1 VRYYYVGLVLR
12 AFIPELLQR
21 DLLSTPEFE
30 SCSHLYIFNNWDGP
44 MSGTTRRKFI
54 QSSSAV
60 GASTIGAGY
69 FVSAG
74 ATTALSNSAI
84 EKLNVACIGVGGKGG
99 SDSSNAALFGNVI
112 AMCDVDRN
120 TLEGKSKAPEFKN
133 AEKFTDYRELF
144 AKYGKKID
152 IINVSTP
159 DHMHAVI
166 TLEAMRLGISC
177 YTQKPLTRTIYEAR
191 LLANVA
197 KETGVCT
204 QMGNQ
209 GTALDS
215 SREAIAQLKSGVLGT
230 LKEVY
235 AWSNRPVWAQGPG
248 RRMDMASFAAQAY
261 KDDPKEAPKLVQS
274 KHNEILRAMERV
286 DWKSWI
292 GVAQDR
298 DYWPGLYHS
307 FQFRGWWDF
316 GTGALGD
323 MACHQLTVPFAACG
337 LRDPISV
344 QAKTTGHDFDSF
356 PASSV
361 IKFEFPE
368 TAERPA
374 IPFWWYDRK
383 GNKPPAEVFAKW
395 GIDKVADSGVL
406 IVGDKGAFYSSDDYC
421 GKYELKGVEKA
432 KVDFEKAE
440 NKGSNDV
447 NNMYELFR
455 AKSAGNPMICK
466 SNFIDR
472 AGPLTETI
480 LLGNLAVW
488 AAAKGGAGGEMGE
501 WGEKVE
507 WDAKNLKVTNL
518 ASLKTPGVADL
529 IKPKYREGYR
539 LD

>member
-1 VRYYYVGLVLR
+1 MSRTSR
-12 AFIPELLQR
+12 RQFMQTASA
-21 DLLSTPEFE
+21 LS
-30 SCSHLYIFNNWDGP
+30 
-44 MSGTTRRKFI
+44 
-54 QSSSAV
+54 
-60 GASTIGAGY
+60 AGY
-69 FVSAG
+69 FVAAG
-74 ATTALSNSAI
+74 TRTALSQSPN

-99 SDSSNAALFGNVI
+99 SDSSNAAKFGNVI
-112 AMCDVDRN
+112 AICDVDRN
-120 TLEGKSKAPEFKN
+120 TMDGKGNSPEFKN

-144 AKYGKKID
+144 AKFGKEID
-152 IINVSTP
+152 LVTVSTP
-159 DHMHAVI
+159 DHMHAPV
-166 TLEAMRLGISC
+166 TLEAMRLGASC

-191 LLANVA
+191 LLAKVA
-197 KETGVCT
+197 EETGVCT

-209 GTALDS
+209 GTALDT

-230 LKEVY
+230 LTEVY

-248 RRMDMASFAAQAY
+248 RRMTMEKFAAEA
-261 KDDPKEAPKLVQS
+261 KKEDAEEAEAIIAKKKQ
-274 KHNEILRAMERV
+274 EIAKTLERL

-292 GVAQDR
+292 GVAPDR
-298 DYWPGLYHS
+298 EYWPGLYHS

-323 MACHQLTVPFAACG
+323 MACHQLTVPFASCG

-344 QAKTTGHDFDSF
+344 VAKTSGHDFDSF

-374 IPFWWYDRK
+374 IPFWWYDRL
-383 GNKPPAEVFAKW
+383 GNKPPAEVFSKW
-395 GIDKVADSGVL
+395 GINNVSNSGVL
-406 IVGDKGAFYSSDDYC
+406 IVGEKGAFYSSDDYC
-421 GKYELKGVEKA
+421 GKYDLFGVDKA
-432 KVDFEKAE
+432 KVDYEKAE
-440 NKGSNDV
+440 NKGDNDT

-455 AKSAGNPMICK
+455 AKASGDPKICH
-466 SNFIDR
+466 SNFVDR
-472 AGPLTETI
+472 GGPLTETI

-488 AAAKGGAGGEMGE
+488 AAAKGGANGEMGE

-518 ASLKTPGVADL
+518 ADLKTPGVADL

>member
-1 VRYYYVGLVLR
+1 
-12 AFIPELLQR
+12 
-21 DLLSTPEFE
+21 
-30 SCSHLYIFNNWDGP
+30 
-44 MSGTTRRKFI
+44 MSKSTRRKFI
-54 QSSSAV
+54 KNTSVIS
-60 GASTIGAGY
+60 AGY
-69 FVSAG
+69 FVAAG
-74 ATTALSNSAI
+74 TRTALSNSAI
-84 EKLNVACIGVGGKGG
+84 EKLNVACVGIGGKGG
-99 SDSSNAALFGNVI
+99 SDSSNAAQFGNVV
-112 AMCDVDRN
+112 AMCDVDRER
-120 TLEGKSKAPEFKN
+120 LEGKSKADGFKS
-133 AEKFTDYRELF
+133 AETFTDYRELL

-152 IINVSTP
+152 IMTVSTP
-159 DHMHAVI
+159 DHMHAPV

-191 LLANVA
+191 LLAKVA

-215 SREAIAQLKSGVLGT
+215 SREAIAQLKSGVLGA

-248 RRMDMASFAAQAY
+248 RRMNLEKFAAQAE
-261 KDDPKEAPKLVQS
+261 KEDRAEAPALIDKKKQ
-274 KHNEILRAMERV
+274 EIERALKNL
-286 DWKSWI
+286 DWKSWL
-292 GVAQDR
+292 GVAPYR
-298 DYWPGLYHS
+298 DYYPGLYHS

-323 MACHQLTVPFAACG
+323 MACHQLTVPFASCG

-356 PASSV
+356 PASSI

-383 GNKPPAEVFAKW
+383 GNKPPAEVFKKW
-395 GIDKVADSGVL
+395 GIENVADSGVL
-406 IVGDKGAFYSSDDYC
+406 IVGEKGAFYSSDDYC
-421 GKYELKGVEKA
+421 GKYELKGVQKVS
-432 KVDFEKAE
+432 VDFERAE

-455 AKSAGNPMICK
+455 AKMAGDPKICK

-488 AAAKGGAGGEMGE
+488 AAAKGGDKGEMGE

-507 WDAKNLKVTNL
+507 WDAKNLMVTNL

-529 IKPKYREGYR
+529 IKPVYRGDYR

>member
-1 VRYYYVGLVLR
+1 M
-12 AFIPELLQR
+12 PK
-21 DLLSTPEFE
+21 
-30 SCSHLYIFNNWDGP
+30 
-44 MSGTTRRKFI
+44 TTRRAFLET
-54 QSSSAV
+54 ATV
-60 GASTIGAGY
+60 VGAGY
-69 FVSAG
+69 FVAAG
-74 ATTALSNSAI
+74 TRTALSQSPN

-99 SDSSNAALFGNVI
+99 SDSNNASQFGNVVAI
-112 AMCDVDRN
+112 CDVDRN
-120 TLEGKSKAPEFKN
+120 TLESKGNAERFKD

-152 IINVSTP
+152 IATVSTP
-159 DHMHAVI
+159 DHMHAPV

-191 LLANVA
+191 LLAKVA
-197 KETGVCT
+197 EETGVCT

-209 GTALDS
+209 GTALNS
-215 SREAIAQLKSGVLGT
+215 SREAIAQIQSGVLGA

-248 RRMDMASFAAQAY
+248 RRMTMEKFAAQAQ
-261 KDDPKEAPKLVQS
+261 KEDAEGAEKIVAA
-274 KHNEILRAMERV
+274 KKKEIERALERI
-286 DWKSWI
+286 DWKNWL
-292 GVAQDR
+292 GVAPQR
-298 DYWPGLYHS
+298 EYWPGLYHP

-323 MACHQLTVPFAACG
+323 MACHQLTVPFASCG

-344 QAKTTGHDFDSF
+344 VAKTTGHDYDSF
-356 PASSV
+356 PASSI

-368 TAERPA
+368 TSERPA
-374 IPFWWYDRK
+374 IPFWWYDRR
-383 GNKPPAEVFAKW
+383 GNKPPAEIFSKL
-395 GIDKVADSGVL
+395 GIKNVSDSGVL
-406 IVGDKGAFYSSDDYC
+406 IVGEKGAFYSADDYC
-421 GKYELKGVEKA
+421 GVYELKGVDKVKVDYEKA
-432 KVDFEKAE
+432 DD
-440 NKGSNDV
+440 KGNNDL

-455 AKSAGNPMICK
+455 AKVAGDPKICK
-466 SNFIDR
+466 SNFVHR

-488 AAAKGGAGGEMGE
+488 AAATGGENGAMGD

-518 ASLKTPGVADL
+518 AALKTPRVADL
-529 IKPKYREGYR
+529 IKPKYPDGYR

>member
-1 VRYYYVGLVLR
+1 
-12 AFIPELLQR
+12 
-21 DLLSTPEFE
+21 
-30 SCSHLYIFNNWDGP
+30 
-44 MSGTTRRKFI
+44 MSKSTRRKFI
-54 QSSSAV
+54 KNTSVIS
-60 GASTIGAGY
+60 AGY
-69 FVSAG
+69 FVAAG
-74 ATTALSNSAI
+74 TRTALSNSAI
-84 EKLNVACIGVGGKGG
+84 EKLNVACVGIGGKGG
-99 SDSSNAALFGNVI
+99 SDSSNAAQFGNVV
-112 AMCDVDRN
+112 AMCDVDRER
-120 TLEGKSKAPEFKN
+120 LEGKSKADGFKS
-133 AEKFTDYRELF
+133 AETFTDYRELL

-152 IINVSTP
+152 IMTVSTP
-159 DHMHAVI
+159 DHMHAPV

-191 LLANVA
+191 LLAKVA

-215 SREAIAQLKSGVLGT
+215 SREAIAQLKSGVLGA

-248 RRMDMASFAAQAY
+248 RRMNLEKFAAQAE
-261 KDDPKEAPKLVQS
+261 KEDRAEAPALIEKKKQ
-274 KHNEILRAMERV
+274 EIERALKNL
-286 DWKSWI
+286 DWKSWL
-292 GVAQDR
+292 GVAPYR
-298 DYWPGLYHS
+298 DYYPGLYHS

-323 MACHQLTVPFAACG
+323 MACHQLTVPFASCG

-356 PASSV
+356 PASSI

-383 GNKPPAEVFAKW
+383 GNKPPAEVFKKW
-395 GIDKVADSGVL
+395 GIENVADSGVL
-406 IVGDKGAFYSSDDYC
+406 IVGEKGAFYSSDDYC
-421 GKYELKGVEKA
+421 GKYELKGVQKVS
-432 KVDFEKAE
+432 VDFERAE

-455 AKSAGNPMICK
+455 AKMAGDPKICK

-488 AAAKGGAGGEMGE
+488 AAAKGGDKGEMGE

-507 WDAKNLKVTNL
+507 WDAKNLMVTNL

-529 IKPKYREGYR
+529 IKPVYRGDYR